1 MSAASRFLFDTRF
14 DVAKGATPPAPPR
27 KSFTPAEL
35 DAAKAAAHQ
44 AGLAAGRAAATKE
57 VEARIATAIETLV
70 RDLDGALAA
79 IMASHET
86 QGREGVMAA
95 AEMVRRLFP
104 AFAARAEFAELEALL
119 ADCLAR
125 LADEPRV
132 VLRLADGLVEAFKPR
147 LDGLLARSSYAGRVV
162 LLGDPALGEGQ
173 ARIEWADGGV
183 ERDAPRVWAE
193 IDQILQQHVAGL
205 AMPDATPP

>member
-1 MSAASRFLFDTRF
+1 MTAANRFLFENRF
-14 DVAKGATPPAPPR
+14 DAAKGVPPPPPPR
-27 KSFTPAEL
+27 KSFAPAEL

-44 AGLAAGRAAATKE
+44 AGLAAGRAAAQKE
-57 VEARIATAIETLV
+57 IDARIATAAEALAHG
-70 RDLDGALAA
+70 LDGAIAEITA
-79 IMASHET
+79 RHEA
-86 QGREGVMAA
+86 QAREGVMAA

-104 AFAARAEFAELEALL
+104 AFAARAEFVEFEALL
-119 ADCLAR
+119 AECLSR

-132 VLRLADGLVEAFKPR
+132 VLRIADGLVEAFKPR
-147 LDGLLARSSYAGRVV
+147 LDGLLARSSYAGRVI

-193 IDQILQQHVAGL
+193 IDEILQQHVAGL
-205 AMPDATPP
+205 GMPDPTTP